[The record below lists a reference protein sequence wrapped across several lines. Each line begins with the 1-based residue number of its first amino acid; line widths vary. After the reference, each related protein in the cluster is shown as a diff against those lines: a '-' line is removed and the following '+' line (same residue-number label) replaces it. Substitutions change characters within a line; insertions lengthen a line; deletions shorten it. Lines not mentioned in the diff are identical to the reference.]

1 MKIVLFLDRA
11 GFTKFLILE
20 PAEAPARDANGFV
33 CSVMKKAKNPW
44 LSHLSVESTAAD
56 RRKIS

>member
-33 CSVMKKAKNPW
+33 CSVMKNAKNP
-44 LSHLSVESTAAD
+44 
-56 RRKIS
+56 